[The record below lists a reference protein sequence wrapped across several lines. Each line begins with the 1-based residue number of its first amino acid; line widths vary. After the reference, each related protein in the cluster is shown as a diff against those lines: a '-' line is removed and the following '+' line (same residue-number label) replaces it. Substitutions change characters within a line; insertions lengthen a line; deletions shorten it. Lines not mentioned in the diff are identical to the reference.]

1 MEVAEVE
8 EAQMRVQKFDTKR
21 YGRLLAKALPRPIE
35 SDEEC
40 DRASAVIKSM
50 MNRDKSPEERALFQ
64 LLVGLVT
71 EYEDRTVQ
79 VPAAP
84 PDEILRYLL
93 ETSGMKQVQLA
104 KLWGTSKSYTS
115 GIVNGKRPISKVQA
129 KLLAER
135 FKVSVDLF
143 L

>member
-1 MEVAEVE
+1 
-8 EAQMRVQKFDTKR
+8 MRTQKFDTKR
-21 YGRLLAKALPRPIE
+21 YGKLLLKALPRPIE
-35 SDEEC
+35 NEEERK
-40 DRASAVIKSM
+40 RASAVIYSM
-50 MNRDKSPEERALFQ
+50 MNREHSPEESALFQ
-64 LLVGLVT
+64 ILVGLVQ

-93 ETSGMKQVQLA
+93 ESSGMKQTELG

-115 GIVNGKRPISKVQA
+115 GIVNGKRPISKAQA
-129 KLLAER
+129 KLLAQR
-135 FKVSVDLF
+135 FKVAVDLF